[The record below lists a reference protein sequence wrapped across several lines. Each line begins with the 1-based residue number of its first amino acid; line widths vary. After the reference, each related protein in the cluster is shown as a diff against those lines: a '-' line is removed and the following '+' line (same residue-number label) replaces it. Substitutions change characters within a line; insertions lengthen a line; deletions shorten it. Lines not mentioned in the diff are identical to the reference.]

1 MTELK
6 KYKKKQLI
14 SLIVDYEDDIR
25 NLQRELD
32 TNTRVKYVVIN
43 EEQDDKTLTY
53 IKKRMKCVSDLHRKA
68 VYEKEYERL
77 MKLVSC

>member
-25 NLQRELD
+25 NLQKELD
-32 TNTRVKYVVIN
+32 NNTRVKYVVIN
-43 EEQDDKTLTY
+43 EEKDDKTLTY
-53 IKKRMKCVSDLHRKA
+53 IKKRMKCVNDLHRRA
-68 VYEKEYERL
+68 VYQKEYERL
-77 MKLVSC
+77 IAIY